1 MTTEEKVE
9 VMQASLEGKP
19 IQQKDYN
26 SDEWKDCDVPLWDW
40 LRKDYRIKTNTTHH
54 PYKSTEEMVEDFIER
69 YNIRLGSVARPFI
82 WAKEKE
88 GESVSLITNFRY
100 DTVQVGNIAYA
111 YTMNDLFELFTY
123 LDGSPCGK
131 KGKEVYEF
139 YQVQQGI

>member
-69 YNIRLGSVARPFI
+69 YNIRLGSVAMPFI

-88 GESVSLITNFRY
+88 GKSVSLITNFRY
-100 DTVQVGNIAYA
+100 DTVRFGNTA

-131 KGKEVYEF
+131 KEEL
-139 YQVQQGI
+139 